1 MSRYF
6 VNDPPVPVYEF
17 DPNVVITD
25 RAPNIIWIK
34 ARMDVETRGKVQNE
48 MLVLG
53 KDNKPEIR
61 VGENGLALLIHNIVK
76 WEGPDFDAVPLT
88 RANIAKLDPNEPHI
102 AAVSDAIAE
111 HNKAAP
117 SPNPPSDAAN
127 TSMSGGAS
135 GLTLAQRIAT
145 RSDTTT
151 LR

>member
-6 VNDPPVPVYEF
+6 VNDPPVPIAEF
-17 DPNVVITD
+17 DPDVAITD
-25 RAPNIIWIK
+25 QPPNVIWIK
-34 ARMDVETRGKVQNE
+34 PRMDIETRGKVQNE

-102 AAVSDAIAE
+102 AAVSAAIAE
-111 HNKAAP
+111 RNQAAA
-117 SPNPPSDAAN
+117 SPNVPSDAAN
-127 TSMSGGAS
+127 TSTSGGAS
-135 GLTLAQRIAT
+135 GLSLVQRIAT